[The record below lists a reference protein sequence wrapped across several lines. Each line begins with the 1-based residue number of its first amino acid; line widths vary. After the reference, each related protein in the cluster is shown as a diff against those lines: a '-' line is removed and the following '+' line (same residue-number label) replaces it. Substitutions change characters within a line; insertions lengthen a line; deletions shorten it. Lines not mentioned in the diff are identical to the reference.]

1 MLTEERI
8 AIFFEGFCSA
18 LTMPAFTIY
27 LLRLCGESLKNKLF
41 YAVVF
46 LFGICLILLGVAQV
60 TEIFYYV
67 TVENFFRGR
76 LYYLFILPVVLMM
89 FLNIFGVI
97 RRKKFLSKRYFFAF
111 LLYLYCWSNNSR
123 NRVFDI
129 FVGLW
134 NNFFYGSNGC
144 NSFF

>member
-1 MLTEERI
+1 MTLDYAISYFLLGAMFFASIFGIFISVFMPGIYKLNRKFFALMFGNLTLLIIAWTVDITTWRNPEMLTEERI

-60 TEIFYYV
+60 TEIFYCCSHFSIADV
-67 TVENFFRGR
+67 
-76 LYYLFILPVVLMM
+76 
-89 FLNIFGVI
+89 
-97 RRKKFLSKRYFFAF
+97 
-111 LLYLYCWSNNSR
+111 
-123 NRVFDI
+123 
-129 FVGLW
+129 
-134 NNFFYGSNGC
+134 
-144 NSFF
+144 